1 MNWAEDAI
9 NVVPTTVC
17 VTIFQRTNTNNKGTF
32 LIEQQRDNACF
43 LQFNCFQQFS
53 KLTHGVF
60 TRDGGYSEAPYKG
73 LNTSGALRGGDNL
86 DNVVRN
92 RQLALSSLE
101 LGGYPCVTLWNVHG
115 ADVLVPAIH
124 GNWRTDWAYRSY
136 YEQTWTAQEIHK
148 GDALITQQRG
158 VAIALSFA
166 DCTPIALYDP
176 IEQVI
181 GIAHGGWRGTARGIV
196 FATIDAMN
204 KRFGSQPRNIYA
216 GIGPTIGPCCYEVSR
231 TVQDLFMGQQQ
242 FEDVP
247 TQEQYRSLVRES
259 AVFSTVHLP
268 DKESL
273 RLDLWETNRHQLLMA
288 GLLPE
293 HIEVAG
299 ICTSDSVD
307 RFFSHRAEHGK
318 TGRFPLIMALAE

>member
-1 MNWAEDAI
+1 M
-9 NVVPTTVC
+9 
-17 VTIFQRTNTNNKGTF
+17 G
-32 LIEQQRDNACF
+32 
-43 LQFNCFQQFS
+43 S
-53 KLTHGVF
+53 
-60 TRDGGYSEAPYKG
+60 
-73 LNTSGALRGGDNL
+73 LRGGDNL

-92 RQLALSSLE
+92 RQLALHSLE
-101 LGGYPCVTLWNVHG
+101 LDGSPCVTLWNVHG
-115 ADVLVPAIH
+115 AEVLVPDIH
-124 GNWRTDWAYRSY
+124 GDWRTDWAYRSY
-136 YEQTWTAQEIHK
+136 YEQTWMPQEIHK
-148 GDALITQQRG
+148 GDSLITQQRG

-196 FATIDAMN
+196 FATIQAMN
-204 KRFGSQPRNIYA
+204 KQFGSQPRNIYA
-216 GIGPTIGPCCYEVSR
+216 GIGPTIGPCCYEVSQN
-231 TVQDLFMGQQQ
+231 VQDLFMGQQH

-247 TQEQYRSLVRES
+247 TQERYRSLVRES

-268 DKESL
+268 EKESL
-273 RLDLWETNRHQLLMA
+273 LLDLWETNRRQLLMA

-299 ICTSDSVD
+299 ICTSDSVH

-318 TGRFPLIMALAE
+318 TGRFPMIMALAERR